1 MGHHKEEKENFDY
14 IYYLVGLFTGL
25 FIGFI
30 LDIGFTWIF
39 VGGVL
44 GLLSAAGFIA
54 VLVRGRNEEA

>member
-1 MGHHKEEKENFDY
+1 MGHHKEEKENFDF
-14 IYYLVGLFTGL
+14 IYYLVGLVTGL

-30 LDIGFTWIF
+30 IDKGFTWIF

-44 GLLSAAGFIA
+44 GLLTAAAYIA